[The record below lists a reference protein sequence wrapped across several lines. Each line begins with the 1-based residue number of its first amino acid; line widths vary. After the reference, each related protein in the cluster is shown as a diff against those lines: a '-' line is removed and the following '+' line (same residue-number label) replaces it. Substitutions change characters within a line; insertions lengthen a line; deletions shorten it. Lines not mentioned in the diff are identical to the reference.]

1 MTVIELVDRYLET
14 KTGVRN
20 STMMNY
26 NFVRNILKEE
36 EFGSKKIK
44 QIKTSDAKL
53 FLIKLQKEDGRGFSS
68 VKTIRGVLR
77 PAFQMAVDDDLIV
90 KNPFGFQ
97 MVGVVINNSVT
108 REAVTKDQM
117 RKFLKFVHD
126 DNVYCKYYEVVY
138 ILFHTGMRISEFCG
152 LTLKDIDLENR
163 IVNIDHQLQ
172 RASNMELLIE
182 PTKTAAGTRK
192 LPITE
197 DVADMFRAI
206 IEDRP
211 KPKVEKIVDGYSG
224 FLFLDDNGL
233 PLVAMHWEHRFNHMV
248 HRYNEIYRVQIP
260 NITPHV
266 CRHTYCSNQAKAG
279 MNPKTLQ
286 YLMGHSD
293 ISVTMN
299 VYTHI
304 GLEDAEKELRQMEEF
319 KMAQEAIEPKT
330 EKPTSQKVFK
340 VV

>member
-1 MTVIELVDRYLET
+1 MKTNMTVIELVDRYLET

-152 LTLKDIDLENR
+152 LTMKDVDLTNN
-163 IVNIDHQLQ
+163 IINIDH
-172 RASNMELLIE
+172 
-182 PTKTAAGTRK
+182 
-192 LPITE
+192 
-197 DVADMFRAI
+197 
-206 IEDRP
+206 
-211 KPKVEKIVDGYSG
+211 
-224 FLFLDDNGL
+224 
-233 PLVAMHWEHRFNHMV
+233 
-248 HRYNEIYRVQIP
+248 
-260 NITPHV
+260 
-266 CRHTYCSNQAKAG
+266 
-279 MNPKTLQ
+279 
-286 YLMGHSD
+286 
-293 ISVTMN
+293 
-299 VYTHI
+299 
-304 GLEDAEKELRQMEEF
+304 
-319 KMAQEAIEPKT
+319 
-330 EKPTSQKVFK
+330 
-340 VV
+340 